1 MNLFKSP
8 WDIEL
13 IAQAFLGVSRFDDLR
28 RRLGISRKALA
39 ERLKELVAEGFLE
52 RRQYRRWPD
61 RYEYRLTAK
70 GHELLP
76 VLEAMRIWS
85 R

>member
-8 WDIEL
+8 WDLEL
-13 IAQAFLGVSRFDDLR
+13 IAQAFLGVSRFDDLQR
-28 RRLGISRKALA
+28 GVGISRKVLA
-39 ERLKELVAEGFLE
+39 VRLKELVAEGFLE
-52 RRQYRRWPD
+52 RRQYRHWPG
-61 RYEYRLTAK
+61 RYEYTLTAK
-70 GHELLP
+70 GRDLLP